1 MAAGWLYQGWVN
13 AGYVDAGWVDAGSG
27 TATVEYLPSQRRR
40 LVGTCQGRTLTGTS
54 TTRQRLVGTSP
65 DARKIEGPMR

>member
-1 MAAGWLYQGWVN
+1 MAAGWVYQGWVN
-13 AGYVDAGWVDAGSG
+13 AGYVDAGWVDAGSEA
-27 TATVEYLPSQRRR
+27 ATVEYLPSQRRR
-40 LVGTCQGRTLTGTS
+40 LVGTSTGRTLTGTS

>member
-1 MAAGWLYQGWVN
+1 MDAGWVYQGWVN

-27 TATVEYLPSQRRR
+27 TSVEYLPSQRRR
-40 LVGTCQGRTLTGTS
+40 LVGTSAGRTLAGTS
-54 TTRQRLVGTSP
+54 ATRQRLVGTSP

>member
-1 MAAGWLYQGWVN
+1 MSAGWVYQGWVN
-13 AGYVDAGWVDAGSG
+13 AGYVDAGWVDAGST
-27 TATVEYLPSQRRR
+27 TAVEYQPSQRRR
-40 LVGTCQGRTLTGTS
+40 LVGTSTGRTLTGTS